1 MIDMACWRGERPDCR
16 ARWIVC
22 SSDFTEEAD
31 DFLDAY
37 ETVSVGNI
45 NVRMVRDNELVRYLY
60 VNGENKGFAL
70 EIDPGI
76 MDPECL
82 GSIKSALLD
91 MLTQALYGDPRWQLI
106 YHIIERQ
113 MLPTP

>member
-1 MIDMACWRGERPDCR
+1 MTCWRESMENCK

-22 SSDFTEEAD
+22 DSDMDRDAL
-31 DFLDAY
+31 DFLDWF
-37 ETVSVGNI
+37 ETLSVGNVNIRMAEDGSLIRYAYI
-45 NVRMVRDNELVRYLY
+45 NEKRA
-60 VNGENKGFAL
+60 GFAL

-82 GSIKSALLD
+82 GPIKERLLNH
-91 MLTQALYGDPRWQLI
+91 LIKALYGDPRWQLI

>member
-1 MIDMACWRGERPDCR
+1 MTCWREEKPECK

-22 SSDFTEEAD
+22 DSDFTKEAE
-31 DFLDAY
+31 DFLDVY
-37 ETVSVGNI
+37 DTVSIGNI
-45 NVRMVRDNELVRYLY
+45 NVRMTRDNQLIRYVY
-60 VNGENKGFAL
+60 VNAEGRGFAL

-82 GSIKSALLD
+82 GPIKSMLLNR
-91 MLTQALYGDPRWQLI
+91 LTQALYGDPRWQLI